1 MMTRGRAHPL
11 TVEEPTNTMTVSGTY
26 WQDSQTVATMID
38 SSVTHSFI
46 PRYLFF
52 RFLHIHSFVARSF
65 ALCRETGRPMG
76 TEVTVNRMIYVTD
89 VYQVTLLFL
98 GIEFSTEP
106 ISPFPFL

>member
-1 MMTRGRAHPL
+1 
-11 TVEEPTNTMTVSGTY
+11 
-26 WQDSQTVATMID
+26 MID
-38 SSVTHSFI
+38 SSVTHSFV

-52 RFLHIHSFVARSF
+52 RFLHIHSFVARTF

-98 GIEFSTEP
+98 GIEIPTNL
-106 ISPFPFL
+106 ISSVPFLMFWNCDVMLPLILSTDDYFISVVL